1 MRFPFFK
8 QVTKKTLTSDISKLL
23 QPIVSPTSEHQPNS
37 HWHNSDDKPFKKEEY
52 SDQHYSINDNTNPSI
67 IEKEKIKKLVLST
80 NITDENLIERSNSAE
95 ERNKI
100 NQEEQNERNHEL
112 NHTTSRKKSA
122 EAKHPKC
129 NTIIN
134 QKSNTIT
141 SQKSN
146 NCTFYTESASS
157 REDLTMDN
165 NTILKL
171 GMKQSNISIK
181 YLDRLRKS
189 FIDWK
194 SRNNRKK
201 LVSKEISE
209 ENNNHTDEDNNKYT
223 HTSNSKSTTT
233 VGRKIQNV
241 RRVNSRRRRNT
252 EDNAKG
258 DENNLIL
265 VLLLEPSE
273 PEQAWQFSSA
283 YLQVMSFCWKIFKVS
298 ILLFLKR
305 YQV

>member
-1 MRFPFFK
+1 M
-8 QVTKKTLTSDISKLL
+8 TSDISKLL

-37 HWHNSDDKPFKKEEY
+37 HWHNSDDNPFKKEEY
-52 SDQHYSINDNTNPSI
+52 SDQHSSINDNTNPSK
-67 IEKEKIKKLVLST
+67 IETLSDRIKKPVLSM
-80 NITDENLIERSNSAE
+80 NITDENLIERSISAE

-100 NQEEQNERNHEL
+100 NQEEKNERNHEL

-171 GMKQSNISIK
+171 GMKQTNISIK

-194 SRNNRKK
+194 SRNNKKK
-201 LVSKEISE
+201 LVSKVNSE
-209 ENNNHTDEDNNKYT
+209 ENNNHTDEDNNKFT

-233 VGRKIQNV
+233 EA
-241 RRVNSRRRRNT
+241 T
-252 EDNAKG
+252 A
-258 DENNLIL
+258 L
-265 VLLLEPSE
+265 
-273 PEQAWQFSSA
+273 
-283 YLQVMSFCWKIFKVS
+283 
-298 ILLFLKR
+298 
-305 YQV
+305 